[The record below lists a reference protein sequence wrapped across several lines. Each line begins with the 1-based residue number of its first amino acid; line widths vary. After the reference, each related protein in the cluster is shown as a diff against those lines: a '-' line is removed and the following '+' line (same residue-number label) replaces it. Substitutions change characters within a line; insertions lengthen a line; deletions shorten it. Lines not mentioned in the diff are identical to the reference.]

1 MNIGVKGVRFDSF
14 FQVAFEL
21 LEEPPALCVERDKPV
36 VGESEH
42 PLVPL
47 CGEHDAI
54 GACLAD
60 TVSGAVVYIIPTAI
74 IKIASA
80 LCFSSKTKKI
90 ISARNI
96 IACILSAILCVGGY
110 YIAEVVILGFDLVVP
125 LASVPFNL
133 IQAVSSVAIFLVLGA
148 VFDKT
153 NLKNKF
159 IK

>member
-1 MNIGVKGVRFDSF
+1 MAS
-14 FQVAFEL
+14 
-21 LEEPPALCVERDKPV
+21 
-36 VGESEH
+36 
-42 PLVPL
+42 
-47 CGEHDAI
+47 AI

-110 YIAEVVILGFDLVVP
+110 YVAEVIILGFDLVVP

-133 IQAVSSVAIFLVLGA
+133 IQAVSSIAIFLVLGA

-153 NLKNKF
+153 NLRNKF